1 MTQSGADFPAGS
13 LRALRDNP
21 FELLRELERR
31 SRIAESGGAATD
43 ADAREWV
50 GIGCRLGDERYL
62 LARDEV
68 REVMMMPASVTRV
81 PGTRDWVA
89 GLANLRGQLL
99 PVFDLRSF
107 LGAGSSRSS
116 RSARV
121 LVASGT
127 ETPVGIIVDE
137 VFGFR
142 RFLNAE
148 FNADAPETEMRC
160 ERFLAGAYQ
169 RGDEVWPVF
178 SMRRL
183 LAADEFQ
190 KAAA

>member
-1 MTQSGADFPAGS
+1 MTEVREAPNVGS
-13 LRALRDNP
+13 LRELRDRP

-31 SRIAESGGAATD
+31 SRIAQSGGAAAD

-50 GIGCRLGDERYL
+50 GIGCRLGAERYL
-62 LARDEV
+62 VSRDEV
-68 REVMMMPASVTRV
+68 REVMIMPATVTRV
-81 PGTRDWVA
+81 PGTREWVA

-116 RSARV
+116 RAARV
-121 LVASGT
+121 LVASGS
-127 ETPVGIIVDE
+127 ETPLGIIVDE

-148 FNADAPETEMRC
+148 YSDEVFETEVRC
-160 ERFLAGAYQ
+160 ERFLDGAYV

-178 SMRRL
+178 SLRKLM
-183 LAADEFQ
+183 AADEFQ